1 MNFNWKNFLHSVF
14 YRRGTAPGKPLIDGE
29 YIGQS
34 VESSPVP
41 IVLVLVFI
49 WMTAS
54 VLLTLSDSR
63 QRDLTV
69 WADGQQ
75 APFSVW
81 ARCDF
86 SYTDSVETE
95 KARRS
100 AAGKEP
106 DIYRIDPRRQENM
119 TREFAGFFSALQL
132 REQSE
137 ADKHIFVPGEN
148 TGSRLVG
155 SMIGFKTILRAM
167 KLHGAELKA
176 LLDPMLRH
184 GIAGNDVLLP
194 AADKEIRV
202 IAGDGRSYMRRPPTA
217 SECAVQLADVLRL
230 TGDPRSEFIRCAER
244 IFEPGTVDFDAETT
258 NAARDAAAAAVKP
271 VVKNRSRGDLL
282 VERNKE
288 ISREAVD
295 MLAAEREALP
305 AGFGVAVFYY
315 RMGLSFLIISAALFL
330 LYRTYPKIFTSPG
343 KFALGG
349 AAVIISLLANYGA
362 LQLFFYFFRSG
373 VMPDYDLM
381 LFMVPMP
388 LGAALMSMLL
398 GNRTALFS
406 GFLVASLTALMVLPD
421 RSFELALRWFAI
433 SALISLLVRDVCNYR
448 SFFVR
453 ILFGG
458 ALLTALVNSDVLL
471 SLSGIRELKIAG
483 IAIAANAF
491 ACAVADLLLIFA
503 FELIF
508 NTDTNMS
515 LMVLCD
521 YNHPLLDKLKRE
533 APGTMYHSM
542 IVATLAE
549 DAARAIKANP
559 LRAKAGAL
567 FHDIGK
573 LSMPQYFVENNI
585 ESSKIHATMPP
596 QRSCGIIRGHVK
608 EGLALA
614 RSYRLC
620 SFVRNAITTHHGDDL
635 ISFFYRK
642 ALEEHAENSALN
654 HAPVL
659 ESQFRY
665 DGEPPTEKEL
675 TVISLAD
682 ACEAACRSLDKPS
695 PAKIETLVNDIFIG
709 RQRGGQLRNSTLT
722 LGELNTVKDSF
733 IENLISFHHGRIA
746 YQQESKEDDSTALQV
761 AESPASG
768 TEKK

>member
-1 MNFNWKNFLHSVF
+1 MNWKKLLPPFL
-14 YRRGTAPGKPLIDGE
+14 YRRGVVSGKPLIDGE
-29 YIGQS
+29 YIEQS
-34 VESSPVP
+34 VESSPAP
-41 IVLVLVFI
+41 IVLILVFI

-69 WADGQQ
+69 FADGQQ

-86 SYTDSVETE
+86 SYEDSVATE
-95 KARRS
+95 NARR
-100 AAGKEP
+100 AAAEKEP
-106 DIYRIDPRRQENM
+106 LVYRIDPRRQEDM
-119 TREFAGFFSALQL
+119 TREFSGFFSALQL
-132 REQSE
+132 REQAE
-137 ADKHIFVPGEN
+137 ADKHIFVPGDN

-155 SMIGFKTILRAM
+155 SMIGFKQILNAV
-167 KLHGAELKA
+167 KKNGAELKSI
-176 LLDPMLRH
+176 LDPMLRH
-184 GIAGNDVLLP
+184 GIAGNSLHLP
-194 AADKEIRV
+194 PVGQSVRIV
-202 IAGDGRSYMRRPPTA
+202 AGDGRNYLLRPPQA
-217 SECAVQLADVLRL
+217 AECAARLADTLHL
-230 TGDPRSEFIRCAER
+230 SGDPRAEFIRCAER
-244 IFEPGTVDFDAETT
+244 IFESGTVEFDSEATGQAQE
-258 NAARDAAAAAVKP
+258 AAAAAVKP
-271 VVKNRSRGDLL
+271 VIKSKFRGDLL
-282 VERNKE
+282 VERNKN

-295 MLAAEREALP
+295 MLSAEREALP

-315 RMGLSFLIISAALFL
+315 RMGLSFLIIAAALFL
-330 LYRTYPKIFTSPG
+330 LYRTYPKIFTSTR

-362 LQLFFYFFRSG
+362 LQLFFHFFRTG
-373 VMPDYDLM
+373 MMPNYDLM

-406 GFLVASLTALMVLPD
+406 GFLVAALTALMILPD

-433 SALISLLVRDVCNYR
+433 AALISLWVRDVRNYR
-448 SFFVR
+448 SFFIR
-453 ILFGG
+453 IFFGSTV
-458 ALLTALVNSDVLL
+458 LTLLVNSDVLI
-471 SLSGIRELKIAG
+471 SLAGVRELKIA
-483 IAIAANAF
+483 AIAAVANAF

-521 YNHPLLDKLKRE
+521 YNHPLLEKLKRE

-542 IVATLAE
+542 TVATLAE

-573 LSMPQYFVENNI
+573 LAMPQYFVENNM
-585 ESSKIHATMPP
+585 ESPQDHQAMPP

-608 EGLALA
+608 EGVALA

-620 SFVRNAITTHHGDDL
+620 SFIRDAITSHHGDDL
-635 ISFFYRK
+635 ISFFYRR
-642 ALEEHAENSALN
+642 ALEEHAENSGQN
-654 HAPVL
+654 PAPVL

-675 TVISLAD
+675 TIISLAD
-682 ACEAACRSLDKPS
+682 ACEAASRSLNKPT
-695 PAKIETLVNDIFIG
+695 PAKLEALVNDIFIG
-709 RQRGGQLRNSTLT
+709 RQRGGQLRNSALT
-722 LGELNTVKDSF
+722 LNELDIVKECF
-733 IENLISFHHGRIA
+733 IADLISFNHGRIA
-746 YQQESKEDDSTALQV
+746 YQQESKEDDPAALQM
-761 AESPASG
+761 AEPPPPRA
-768 TEKK
+768 EKK